1 MTRYLVT
8 HRTDYRY
15 GAAISAG
22 QTVAHLMP
30 RETPTQRV
38 LSRELVV
45 NPEPDDLDDHVDV
58 YGNTTTYL
66 AISRPHEALSVTARS
81 EVELRPP
88 SSDRTA
94 ADGGDDSVE
103 CAPAPAWEAV
113 GEIIGAGSTEEH
125 LLARRFRLDSPFV
138 AAGEE
143 LAAYARPSFGEGAPV
158 DDAATDLMHR
168 IKREFTFDPDFSD
181 VSTPLAEV
189 MAHRRG
195 VCQDFAHLMI
205 GCLRSLGLG
214 ARYVSGYIETDPPP
228 GRPKLVGADA
238 SHAWVSL
245 FVPGRGW
252 LDFDPTNDQVDPQR
266 HITVAWGRDYSDVA
280 PMRGVVFGP
289 RSSQVLSVSVDVR
302 RSAAP

>member
-103 CAPAPAWEAV
+103 CAPA
-113 GEIIGAGSTEEH
+113 
-125 LLARRFRLDSPFV
+125 R
-138 AAGEE
+138 
-143 LAAYARPSFGEGAPV
+143 
-158 DDAATDLMHR
+158 
-168 IKREFTFDPDFSD
+168 
-181 VSTPLAEV
+181 
-189 MAHRRG
+189 
-195 VCQDFAHLMI
+195 
-205 GCLRSLGLG
+205 
-214 ARYVSGYIETDPPP
+214 
-228 GRPKLVGADA
+228 
-238 SHAWVSL
+238 
-245 FVPGRGW
+245 
-252 LDFDPTNDQVDPQR
+252 
-266 HITVAWGRDYSDVA
+266 
-280 PMRGVVFGP
+280 
-289 RSSQVLSVSVDVR
+289 
-302 RSAAP
+302 